1 MGGVGPTN
9 LDLVRADVEHSHHP
23 GDERTEGPE
32 VEAPD
37 APGPVH
43 QQHNIGLR
51 FGLARHACGVG
62 GEGGGAEGATFTRQ
76 QVLKKRSERRRKHK
90 FHSQLRSR

>member
-23 GDERTEGPE
+23 RDECTEGPE
-32 VEAPD
+32 VEASD

-43 QQHNIGLR
+43 QQHDIGLR

-62 GEGGGAEGATFTRQ
+62 VGGGNVHESAGFKKTLREETEAQVSFSAAERI
-76 QVLKKRSERRRKHK
+76 K
-90 FHSQLRSR
+90 

>member
-43 QQHNIGLR
+43 QQHDIGLR
-51 FGLARHACGVG
+51 FGLARHACGV
-62 GEGGGAEGATFTRQ
+62 GAEGATFTRQ
-76 QVLKKRSERRRKHK
+76 QVLKKRSERRWKHT